1 MKYGIVDVG
10 SNTMRLSI
18 YHLENGRFRLL
29 THKKIMA
36 GLAGYIQEG
45 ELTPKGIE
53 VAIGVLRYF
62 QEILRNLDIPHLS
75 VFGTAPLRN
84 ISNTEAAVD
93 AILSATGLTVEV
105 LSGVEEA
112 HCSFA
117 GATACGSAPR
127 AGLLAD
133 IGGGSTELVAYG
145 EGVRSSACSLPIG
158 SLSLYTSHVSQLFPT
173 KAERRAMQAQIQ
185 AELGQAKT
193 AGLICPHL
201 TGVGG
206 TIRSAAKLWGLD
218 PSGDGQ
224 CLVIPAQEIRGLYKE
239 LKKGN
244 QRALRRIL
252 RTVPDRV
259 HTVVPGLAILKA
271 ILDLYQ
277 VETVSV
283 SPWGVREGYLL
294 EHVMGGN
301 SRG

>member
-18 YHLENGRFRLL
+18 YHLEGEQFKLL

-45 ELTPKGIE
+45 ELTPKGME

-62 QEILRNLDIPHLS
+62 QEILHNLDIPHLS

-93 AILSATGLTVEV
+93 AIQSATGITVEV

-112 HCSFA
+112 HCSFT
-117 GATACGSAPR
+117 GALSCGSAPKT
-127 AGLLAD
+127 GLLAD
-133 IGGGSTELVAYG
+133 IGGGSTELVAYR
-145 EGVRSSACSLPIG
+145 EGVQSSACSLPIG

-173 KAERRAMQAQIQ
+173 KEERRTMLEQIRE
-185 AELGQAKT
+185 ELNQAKT

-218 PSGDGQ
+218 PGADGQ
-224 CLVIPAQEIRGLYKE
+224 CLVIPAQEIRDLYKG

-244 QRALRRIL
+244 KQALRRIL

-259 HTVVPGLAILKA
+259 HTVVPGLAILKT

-301 SRG
+301 NHG